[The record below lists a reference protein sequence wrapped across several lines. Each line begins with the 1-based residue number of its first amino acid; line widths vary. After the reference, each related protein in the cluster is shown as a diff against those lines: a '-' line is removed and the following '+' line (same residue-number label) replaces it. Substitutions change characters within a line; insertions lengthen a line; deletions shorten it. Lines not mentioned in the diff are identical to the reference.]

1 MSFITAKR
9 NGISLNL
16 LPPRL
21 LYINGQPLSAKHCA
35 WQPDP
40 DPVSPTIASTALAEV
55 IAQVGANDC
64 WLTADMT
71 SVYCSMRPPYGA
83 PPSTGLLDELSKGW
97 GMGWGETGK
106 RKDKSQFNMYRPRCV
121 KFGLNQTGI
130 LDPGLSQCKVPC
142 LVGEARGIN
151 PISGSRETKQA
162 VTAGNAKN
170 MLQLEGLRAAS
181 RPDRNNRLVSVLD
194 VCCRVDRNCRAL
206 WSVPSVL
213 DQCSRASLSLP
224 LGYSIFGIDTY
235 PSLLNCYRLGDR
247 YNMYL

>member
-1 MSFITAKR
+1 VDI
-9 NGISLNL
+9 
-16 LPPRL
+16 
-21 LYINGQPLSAKHCA
+21 
-35 WQPDP
+35 
-40 DPVSPTIASTALAEV
+40 
-55 IAQVGANDC
+55 
-64 WLTADMT
+64 
-71 SVYCSMRPPYGA
+71 
-83 PPSTGLLDELSKGW
+83 
-97 GMGWGETGK
+97 
-106 RKDKSQFNMYRPRCV
+106 RPRCV

-181 RPDRNNRLVSVLD
+181 RPDRNNRLVSVLE

-213 DQCSRASLSLP
+213 DQVVGYGPQSTRTYVSLP
-224 LGYSIFGIDTY
+224 AIQNATICSAGQSSVVGQVYRYPLGIQFSGLTPIQVY
-235 PSLLNCYRLGDR
+235 
-247 YNMYL
+247 